1 MGQKNHIRILEY
13 SIILFLFFGVSN
25 VYSQQNSNS
34 PSAPKTDSVQKAETV
49 QVVGKIPDSGSQNF
63 RSNPSGFQSAIKLDE
78 TSARYTSLP
87 EVLEREAGLRVRSFG
102 GLGSYSTLSIRGT
115 NPNQSRI
122 YLDGIPIN
130 NSQGGEVNLADLPF
144 DSLESVEVYRSG
156 NPIGF
161 SGSVIGG
168 SVNLVTRKDTG
179 KPRTRINIGGG
190 SFNTGKASV
199 SHTGTYN
206 GVGASFLALGE
217 KSDQNFSFKNDHG
230 TVVLNTLDDTVDRRR
245 NASFERAALFGTL
258 KYQIGKTEL
267 KLLNDFNHRIHGLP
281 GPGSN
286 QTNQVHRKY
295 DRYTGSFATDTKGL
309 LIDSFRLE
317 TRSFYTAAKDDLF
330 DPASEFSKGVPN
342 SRAEIRQ
349 MGVQVMPTLY
359 LTDYYQ
365 IIRGFASLEKET
377 FDRERLTPS
386 NIVGRVEP
394 LKERTYSSFRLED
407 EIRLFEAKV
416 LLIPSVTWDQYKDRF
431 PSEEPWYRRENPLAS
446 DQKKTGFT
454 NPKFGF
460 VWKMFERENWDVQFQ
475 ANVSKQY
482 RIPSFL
488 EMFGEQGTVIAN
500 PNLKP
505 EQSGNGDAGFV
516 FKTDH
521 SFLKTKSSVS
531 YFSKDI
537 KDMIL
542 FLPNSQFT
550 LRPENVDSA
559 RIRGVEFSHRED
571 WKYGFKFLFNYTYQD
586 ALNASSSPYL
596 HGKILPLRPRHEF
609 SSTFSW
615 KGKKLETGI
624 ELLYIG
630 AVFRDRTNEYVNY
643 IPARQ
648 IWNYFFTWVLYSE
661 PGEPVKDSLGNVK
674 ESAPAKEFLLTFEV
688 KNFTDK
694 RISDLIG
701 YPLPGRSWYAT
712 LSMRF

>member
-1 MGQKNHIRILEY
+1 MGPIKYILLLEY
-13 SIILFLFFGVSN
+13 SIILFFSIFVSEIIARD
-25 VYSQQNSNS
+25 NSNS
-34 PSAPKTDSVQKAETV
+34 EIAQKTDSVQKAETV
-49 QVVGKIPDSGSQNF
+49 QVIGKVSDSGSQNF

-78 TSARYTSLP
+78 ASARYTSLP

-122 YLDGIPIN
+122 YLDGIPLN

-161 SGSVIGG
+161 SGSAIGG
-168 SVNLVTRKDTG
+168 GVNLVTRKDTS

-206 GVGASFLALGE
+206 GIGASFLVLGE

-230 TVVLNTLDDTVDRRR
+230 TVVLNTLDDTIDRRR
-245 NASFERAALFGTL
+245 NAAFERTALFGTL

-281 GPGSN
+281 GPSSN
-286 QTNQVHRKY
+286 QTNRVHRKY
-295 DRYTGSFATDTKGL
+295 DRYMGSFATDTKGL
-309 LIDSFRLE
+309 FVDSFRLE
-317 TRSFYTAAKDDLF
+317 SRSFYTAAKDDLF
-330 DPASEFSKGVPN
+330 DPGSEFSKGVPN

-349 MGVQVMPTLY
+349 MGVQLMPTLY

-365 IIRGFASLEKET
+365 ILRAFASLEREF
-377 FDRERLTPS
+377 FDRNRLTSS
-386 NIVGRVEP
+386 NVIGRVEP
-394 LKERTYSSFRLED
+394 LKERMYSSFRLED
-407 EIRLFEAKV
+407 EVRLWNAKV
-416 LLIPSVTWDQYKDRF
+416 LLIPSVTWDHYKDRF
-431 PSEEPWYRRENPLAS
+431 PSEEPWYRRQDPLAG
-446 DQKKTGFT
+446 DQKKTTFT

-460 VWKMFERENWDVQFQ
+460 VWKLFEKETWDIQFQ
-475 ANVSKQY
+475 TNVSKQY

-488 EMFGEQGTVIAN
+488 EMFGEQGSIIAN
-500 PNLKP
+500 PNLRP
-505 EQSGNGDAGFV
+505 ERSGNGDAGFV
-516 FKTDH
+516 FKTNH
-521 SFLKTKSSVS
+521 SHLKTKTSVS

-559 RIRGVEFSHRED
+559 RIRGVEFSHRVD
-571 WKYGFKFLFNYTYQD
+571 WKYGIKFLFNYTYQD
-586 ALNASSSPYL
+586 AINTSSSVYL
-596 HGKILPLRPRHEF
+596 RGKILPLRSRHEF
-609 SSTFSW
+609 ASTLSW
-615 KGKKLETGI
+615 KGKKLEIGI

-630 AVFRDRTNEYVNY
+630 AVFRDRTNEYINY
-643 IPARQ
+643 IPERQ
-648 IWNYFFTWVLYSE
+648 IWNYFFTWVLDSQS
-661 PGEPVKDSLGNVK
+661 GESAKNSLGDLK
-674 ESAPAKEFLLTFEV
+674 ESVPSKEVLLTFEA
-688 KNFTDK
+688 KNFTDR

-701 YPLPGRSWYAT
+701 YPLPGRSWYVT

>member
-1 MGQKNHIRILEY
+1 MGKNKYIRYLEY
-13 SIILFLFFGVSN
+13 SKVFLFFISTIGL
-25 VYSQQNSNS
+25 YSQENSSS
-34 PSAPKTDSVQKAETV
+34 PNVQKAETV
-49 QVVGKIPDSGSQNF
+49 QVLGKVPDTNSQNF
-63 RSNPSGFQSAIKLDE
+63 RSNPSGFQTAIKLDE

-122 YLDGIPIN
+122 YLDGIPLN

-161 SGSVIGG
+161 SGSAIGG
-168 SVNLVTRKDTG
+168 SVNLVTRKDSG
-179 KPRTRINIGGG
+179 KPKTRINVGGG
-190 SFNTGKASV
+190 SFNTGKVSV
-199 SHTGTYN
+199 SHTGNYN
-206 GVGASFLALGE
+206 GIGASFMALGE

-230 TVVLNTLDDTVDRRR
+230 TVVLNTLDDTIDRRK
-245 NASFERAALFGTL
+245 NAGFERSALFGTL
-258 KYQIGKTEL
+258 KYQIGKTEI
-267 KLLNDFNHRIHGLP
+267 KFLNDFNHRIHGLP

-295 DRYTGSFATDTKGL
+295 DRYTGSFASDTKGL
-309 LIDSFRLE
+309 FVDWFRLE

-330 DPASEFSKGVPN
+330 DPASEFSKGAPN
-342 SRAEIRQ
+342 SRAEVRQ
-349 MGVQVMPTLY
+349 MGVQLMPTLY

-365 IIRGFASLEKET
+365 ILRGFVSLEKEF

-386 NIVGRVEP
+386 NYVSRIEP
-394 LKERTYSSFRLED
+394 LKERNYSSYRIED

-416 LLIPSVTWDQYKDRF
+416 LLIPSVTWDHYKDRF
-431 PSEEPWYRRENPLAS
+431 PSEEPWYRKENPLS
-446 DQKKTGFT
+446 GDQKKNTFT

-460 VWKMFERENWDVQFQ
+460 VWKLFERETWDIQFQ
-475 ANVSKQY
+475 ANVSKQF

-488 EMFGEQGTVIAN
+488 EMFGEQGSVIAN

-505 EQSGNGDAGFV
+505 EQSGNGDGGFV
-516 FKTDH
+516 LKTEH
-521 SFLKTKSSVS
+521 SFLKTKTSVS

-559 RIRGVEFSHRED
+559 KIRGLEFSHRED
-571 WKYGFKFLFNYTYQD
+571 WKYGFKFLFNYTYQS
-586 ALNASSSPYL
+586 AINNSSSPYL
-596 HGKILPLRPRHEF
+596 NGKVLPLRPRHEF
-609 SSTFSW
+609 SSTISW
-615 KGKKLETGI
+615 KGKRIETGL

-630 AVFRDRTNEYVNY
+630 AVFRDRTNEYINY

-648 IWNYFFTWVLYSE
+648 IWNCFFTLVLFSE
-661 PGEPVKDSLGNVK
+661 PGESTKDSFGNLK
-674 ESAPAKEFLLTFEV
+674 ESALSKEFLLTLEV